1 MELKFSNDTN
11 FIKFWPL
18 PAEILS
24 ATHHHPIHPGN
35 YIPDISV
42 SLGFYPDSEF
52 THCLVRMRI
61 FEWMRENIQMNGKCL
76 NEIYPAY
83 FRISYPRHK

>member
-24 ATHHHPIHPGN
+24 ATHHYPIHPGHYIPN
-35 YIPDISV
+35 IPDISV
-42 SLGFYPDSEF
+42 SLLIYG
-52 THCLVRMRI
+52 I
-61 FEWMRENIQMNGKCL
+61 FGIHVPVFIEV
-76 NEIYPAY
+76 YVFDTA
-83 FRISYPRHK
+83 

>member
-24 ATHHHPIHPGN
+24 ATHHYPIHPGHYIPN
-35 YIPDISV
+35 IPDISV
-42 SLGFYPDSEF
+42 SPFRFYTVECSIIIA
-52 THCLVRMRI
+52 RI
-61 FEWMRENIQMNGKCL
+61 AVC
-76 NEIYPAY
+76 
-83 FRISYPRHK
+83 